1 MLLLGQRPLSASDAD
16 SQLFANRSDEL
27 KRVCRAL
34 DLGLNAYVHGPPGSG
49 RTSFLRQVERH
60 VPEAKYVRLQGAVAL
75 VERLEQFERAI
86 TGSDALPRE
95 RGNPLA
101 EVLGQFATT
110 QYRVVEDPLRH
121 LKAALRS
128 HPAASGPLLL
138 VDDLDKDGC
147 HELFG
152 KLRDDLWE
160 LPIQWVVS
168 GTSSHLEPPADT
180 FFDAVIELE
189 PFDLGGLQELVD
201 RRAASGTGEEG
212 VILRARAEPA
222 IESIAPSTPRH
233 ALSVIRDLYL
243 SEDVE
248 AATFRLVEQRAARS
262 RLSKTAARVLDAFV
276 HHGPTHAGDEKLL
289 EEVGVSRSRV
299 VQVLAQLEADGLV
312 TAQRSGR
319 RRLYSAVGGGDDAGK
334 PLEPVT
340 PSRVI

>member
-1 MLLLGQRPLSASDAD
+1 M
-16 SQLFANRSDEL
+16 
-27 KRVCRAL
+27 
-34 DLGLNAYVHGPPGSG
+34 
-49 RTSFLRQVERH
+49 RQVERH

-319 RRLYSAVGGGDDAGK
+319 RRLYSAAGGGDDAGK